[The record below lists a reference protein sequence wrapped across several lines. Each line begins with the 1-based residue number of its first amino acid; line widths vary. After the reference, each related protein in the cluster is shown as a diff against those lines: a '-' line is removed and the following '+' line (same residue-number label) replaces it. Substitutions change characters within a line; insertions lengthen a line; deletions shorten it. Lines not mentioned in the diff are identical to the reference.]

1 MGVRL
6 FWGVEVVGQRFAP
19 RGQAGQGSR
28 KGKLMENAVV
38 SEVAAA
44 PAAAA
49 ALLSLGGGAQYG
61 LGRDG
66 ARGLA
71 DGTHTTHRFPVRLAS
86 RRTLC
91 RKKKRG
97 RKRCSVLVS
106 AVAALLAAQHGHI

>member
-1 MGVRL
+1 MH
-6 FWGVEVVGQRFAP
+6 
-19 RGQAGQGSR
+19 AGQGGAAEGGSR
-28 KGKLMENAVV
+28 KGKSMENAVV

-71 DGTHTTHRFPVRLAS
+71 DGTHTTHRFPVRLALS
-86 RRTLC
+86 
-91 RKKKRG
+91 KKKTP
-97 RKRCSVLVS
+97 SQ
-106 AVAALLAAQHGHI
+106 AL

>member
-1 MGVRL
+1 MVGGRA
-6 FWGVEVVGQRFAP
+6 EVCP
-19 RGQAGQGSR
+19 AGQGGAAEGGSR
-28 KGKLMENAVV
+28 KGKSMENAVV

-91 RKKKRG
+91 RKKTR
-97 RKRCSVLVS
+97 SQ
-106 AVAALLAAQHGHI
+106 AL

>member
-1 MGVRL
+1 
-6 FWGVEVVGQRFAP
+6 
-19 RGQAGQGSR
+19 
-28 KGKLMENAVV
+28 MENAVV

-71 DGTHTTHRFPVRLAS
+71 DGSQFGWPRAGRS
-86 RRTLC
+86 RE
-91 RKKKRG
+91 KK
-97 RKRCSVLVS
+97 SALVS

>member
-1 MGVRL
+1 
-6 FWGVEVVGQRFAP
+6 
-19 RGQAGQGSR
+19 
-28 KGKLMENAVV
+28 MENAVV

-71 DGTHTTHRFPVRLAS
+71 DGSQFGWPRAGPSVE
-86 RRTLC
+86 
-91 RKKKRG
+91 KKRG
-97 RKRCSVLVS
+97 RS
-106 AVAALLAAQHGHI
+106 AVAFW

>member
-1 MGVRL
+1 
-6 FWGVEVVGQRFAP
+6 
-19 RGQAGQGSR
+19 
-28 KGKLMENAVV
+28 MENAVV

-71 DGTHTTHRFPVRLAS
+71 DGTHTTHRFPVRLAT

>member
-1 MGVRL
+1 MKARV
-6 FWGVEVVGQRFAP
+6 
-19 RGQAGQGSR
+19 
-28 KGKLMENAVV
+28 
-38 SEVAAA
+38 
-44 PAAAA
+44 
-49 ALLSLGGGAQYG
+49 GAQYG

-106 AVAALLAAQHGHI
+106 AVAALLAAGIVTGIRYDIALFLFAFGAAYVASGPLLMLGDFRKSKRMAGHGYEVHIDEED

>member
-1 MGVRL
+1 
-6 FWGVEVVGQRFAP
+6 
-19 RGQAGQGSR
+19 
-28 KGKLMENAVV
+28 MENAVV

-71 DGTHTTHRFPVRLAS
+71 DGTHRFPVRLAS
-86 RRTLC
+86 RRTLS
-91 RKKKRG
+91 RKKKTP
-97 RKRCSVLVS
+97 SQ
-106 AVAALLAAQHGHI
+106 AV